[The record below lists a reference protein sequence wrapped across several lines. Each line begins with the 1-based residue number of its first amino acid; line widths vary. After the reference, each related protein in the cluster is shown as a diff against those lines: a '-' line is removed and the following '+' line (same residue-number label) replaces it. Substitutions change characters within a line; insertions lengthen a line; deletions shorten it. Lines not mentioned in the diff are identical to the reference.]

1 MRKLTKEFAKIS
13 KVIPTGSN
21 IYLEIELI
29 RLKAFFVNYGSEKV
43 LKKIF
48 DEFKKIIGKKGN
60 LIIPAFSYSWGDN
73 EKKKIFSLK
82 KTRPKTGLFPN
93 YLLNKPGVVRTK
105 DPMFSFLIFGK
116 NKNYLKK
123 IGNSSFGIN
132 SLYEKINSTNTYL
145 VSFGLNKFDPT
156 FVHYVE
162 EYFNNNFKKIKYR
175 FLKKYEGF
183 FEKKTKNKKKFFSFS
198 RNLRLNK
205 FFNEKNI
212 KKKLVEENKLKN
224 INFLGFDVYIAR
236 ASDFF
241 LAGIKGMKK
250 DINFFVK

>member
-175 FLKKYEGF
+175 FF
-183 FEKKTKNKKKFFSFS
+183 
-198 RNLRLNK
+198 
-205 FFNEKNI
+205 
-212 KKKLVEENKLKN
+212 
-224 INFLGFDVYIAR
+224 
-236 ASDFF
+236 
-241 LAGIKGMKK
+241 
-250 DINFFVK
+250 

>member
-1 MRKLTKEFAKIS
+1 
-13 KVIPTGSN
+13 
-21 IYLEIELI
+21 
-29 RLKAFFVNYGSEKV
+29 
-43 LKKIF
+43 
-48 DEFKKIIGKKGN
+48 
-60 LIIPAFSYSWGDN
+60 
-73 EKKKIFSLK
+73 
-82 KTRPKTGLFPN
+82 
-93 YLLNKPGVVRTK
+93 
-105 DPMFSFLIFGK
+105 MFSFLIFGK
-116 NKNYLKK
+116 IKIISK
-123 IGNSSFGIN
+123 IGNSSFGN

-156 FVHYVE
+156 FVHYIE

-183 FEKKTKNKKKFFSFS
+183 FEKKTNNKKKFFSFS

-250 DINFFVK
+250 DTFFE